1 MNCLMKRVITQTHY
15 SPEIP
20 EKVMASESR
29 TSNDE
34 VTVVTV
40 NPVAVLVALTRIVC
54 CPPATPVYWKPDMPT
69 RATTFGHVMKN
80 V

>member
-1 MNCLMKRVITQTHY
+1 MNCLMKRVITQTRY
-15 SPEIP
+15 SPEMP

-29 TSNDE
+29 TSNDG
-34 VTVVTV
+34 VTAVAI

-69 RATTFGHVMKN
+69 RATTFGYVMKN

>member
-15 SPEIP
+15 SPEMA

-29 TSNDE
+29 TSNDG
-34 VTVVTV
+34 VTVVAV
-40 NPVAVLVALTRIVC
+40 NPVAVLVALTPIVC

-69 RATTFGHVMKN
+69 RATTIGYVMKN